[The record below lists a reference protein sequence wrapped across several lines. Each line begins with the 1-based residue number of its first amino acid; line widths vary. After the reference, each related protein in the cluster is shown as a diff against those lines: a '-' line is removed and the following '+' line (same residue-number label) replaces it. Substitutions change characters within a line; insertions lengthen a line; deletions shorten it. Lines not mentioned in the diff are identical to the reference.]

1 MSSET
6 ATTVPAPAPAT
17 EAKEQLPIPKVVPG
31 EKNILITSA
40 LPYVNN
46 VPHLGN
52 IIGCVLSADVYA
64 RYCRGRGYNT
74 MFVCGTD
81 EYGTTTE
88 QRAIEEHLTPEQI
101 CAKYHEIHRKVYEWF
116 DISFNKFGRTS
127 TPKQTA
133 ITHEIF
139 AQLDAAGNITQE
151 DVEQHYCTKC
161 ERFLADR
168 FVEGV
173 CPLCG
178 AEGARGDQC
187 DECQK
192 IYNAKELKNPRCK
205 LCGSTPEFRVS
216 RHLFIDL
223 PRLHDKLSAYVDEAA
238 DTGRWTQN
246 SVQVARAWCK
256 DLRPRCITR
265 DLKWGTPVPKPGFED
280 KVFYVWFDAPIG
292 YLSITANLTDTWRDW
307 WMPAE
312 PEKAKV
318 RLVQFMGKDNL
329 PFHTIIF
336 PGTLLG
342 TEKPWTLMDSISTTE
357 YLNYEG
363 AKFSKS
369 RGTGVFGDN
378 AMESGIASEVY
389 RYYLLMN
396 RPESAD
402 AMFTWADF
410 GDKNNNELLKNI
422 GNFTHRGLSFIAN
435 NFDHTVPAPVP
446 EDRWTDVERAAVAE
460 INKVLAAYYDA
471 MEHIW
476 IKDGLKHVMEVS
488 SLGNKYMQ
496 DTAPWNVLKTGDK
509 QRAGDIMCFIANIIA
524 LLAAIAEPFIPGFS
538 RKVRTQMNLPNPLFP
553 APLPLEFSLT
563 LVPAGHVIGT
573 PEPIF
578 RRMDKKELDAFKER
592 YSGQQAAA
600 PAASKDKKKGK
611 SAAPAAPAAPVNIPE
626 GAKQLNGDFRIGKI
640 VSVENHPS
648 ADKLYLLK
656 VDVGEEE
663 PRQVVS
669 GIKEKYTPED
679 LLNRLIILVC
689 NLKPSKLRG
698 VLSEGMVLT
707 GDNGETY
714 ELCAP
719 ADKAAPVGA
728 KLGGENIF
736 FVPPPKKFLDTKLFA
751 KIPLKIENGILCFE
765 DTPLDA
771 CSSADAKPLCHILA
785 PGITT
790 GGVK

>member
-1 MSSET
+1 MSTET
-6 ATTVPAPAPAT
+6 
-17 EAKEQLPIPKVVPG
+17 KEQLPIPKVVPG

-88 QRAIEEHLTPEQI
+88 QRAIEEHLSPEEI
-101 CAKYHEIHRKVYEWF
+101 CAKYHAIHRKVYEWF
-116 DISFNKFGRTS
+116 DISFNNFGRTS

-139 AQLDAAGNITQE
+139 HQLDAAGNITQE
-151 DVEQHYCTKC
+151 DVEQHYCVKC
-161 ERFLADR
+161 ARFLADR

-256 DLRPRCITR
+256 DLRTRCITR
-265 DLKWGTPVPKPGFED
+265 DLKWGTPVPKEGFED

-292 YLSITANLTDTWRDW
+292 YISITAGLTDEWRDW
-307 WMPAE
+307 WI
-312 PEKAKV
+312 PEDKEKGNV

-342 TEKPWTLMDSISTTE
+342 TEKPWTLMHSISTTE

-378 AMESGIASEVY
+378 AMESGIESEVY
-389 RYYLLMN
+389 RYYLLVN

-422 GNFTHRGLSFIAN
+422 GNFTHRGLTFIAN
-435 NFDHTVPAPVP
+435 NFDHTIPAKVPA
-446 EDRWTDVERAAVAE
+446 ERWTDVERTTVEE
-460 INKVLAAYYDA
+460 INKVLASYFDA

-488 SLGNKYMQ
+488 SIGNKYMQ
-496 DTAPWNVLKTGDK
+496 DTAPWNVLKSGDK
-509 QRAGDIMCFIANIIA
+509 QRAADIMNFMANIIA
-524 LLAAIAEPFIPGFS
+524 LIAAIAEPFIPGFT
-538 RKVRTQMNLPNPLFP
+538 RKVRAQMNLPNPLMP
-553 APLPLEFSLT
+553 ALIPTEFSLD
-563 LVPAGHVIGT
+563 LIPGGHTIGD
-573 PEPIF
+573 PKPIF
-578 RRMDKKELDAFKER
+578 RRMDKAELDALKAR
-592 YSGQQAAA
+592 YSGQQQQQQNGDN
-600 PAASKDKKKGK
+600 ASAQNGKKKGGK
-611 SAAPAAPAAPVNIPE
+611 KGGNAAAKEPEVVLPE
-626 GAKQLNGDFRIGKI
+626 GAKALNGDFRVGKI
-640 VSVENHPS
+640 VSVDNHPS

-656 VDVGEEE
+656 VDVGEEA

-669 GIKEKYTPED
+669 GIKDKYTPED
-679 LLNRLIILVC
+679 LLGRMIVLVC

-719 ADKAAPVGA
+719 EDKECKVGA
-728 KLGGENIF
+728 RLAAEKVV
-736 FVPPPKKFLDTKLFA
+736 FVPPPKKVLDTKLFA
-751 KIPLKIENGILCFE
+751 KIPLKIEGGFLCFE
-765 DTPLDA
+765 DTPLQA
-771 CSSADAKPLCHILA
+771 YAEDAKPLCRILA

>member
-1 MSSET
+1 MS
-6 ATTVPAPAPAT
+6 
-17 EAKEQLPIPKVVPG
+17 KEQLPIPQVKPG

-64 RYCRGRGYNT
+64 RYCRARGYNT

-101 CAKYHEIHRKVYEWF
+101 CAKYHEIHRQVYEWF

-127 TPKQTA
+127 TPKQTE

-139 AQLDAAGNITQE
+139 HQLDAAGNITQE
-151 DVEQHYCTKC
+151 DVEQHYCVKC

-168 FVEGV
+168 FVEGI

-192 IYNAKELKNPRCK
+192 IYNAKDLKNPRCK
-205 LCGSTPEFRVS
+205 LCGSTPEFRIS

-223 PRLHDKLSAYVDEAA
+223 PKLQGKLSAYVDEAA

-256 DLRPRCITR
+256 DLRTRCITR
-265 DLKWGTPVPKPGFED
+265 DLKWGTPVPKEGFEN

-292 YLSITANLTDTWRDW
+292 YISITANLTENWRDW
-307 WMPAE
+307 WIPSD
-312 PEKAKV
+312 PQKGNV

-342 TEKPWTLMDSISTTE
+342 TEKPWTLMHSISTTE

-378 AMESGIASEVY
+378 AMESGIASEVF
-389 RYYLLMN
+389 RYYLLVN

-422 GNFTHRGLSFIAN
+422 GNFCHRGLTFIAS
-435 NFDHTVPAPVP
+435 NFASTIPEKVP
-446 EDRWTDVERAAVAE
+446 EERWTDLEKSTITE
-460 INKVLAAYYDA
+460 INRVLEKYFDA
-471 MEHIW
+471 MERIW
-476 IKDGLKHVMEVS
+476 IKDGLKHVMEIS

-496 DTAPWNVLKTGDK
+496 DAAPWNSLKSGDK
-509 QRAGDIMCFIANIIA
+509 KRAGDVMCFIANIIS
-524 LLAAIAEPFIPGFS
+524 LLASIAEPFIPGFT
-538 RKVRTQMNLPNPLFP
+538 RKVRAQMNLPNPIEP
-553 APLPLEFSLT
+553 ALMPMNFSLD
-563 LVPAGHVIGT
+563 LVPEGHVIGT

-578 RRMDKKELDAFKER
+578 RRMDKKELDAFKEK
-592 YSGQQAAA
+592 YSGQQKSDDV
-600 PAASKDKKKGK
+600 ASSNSAKKGK
-611 SAAPAAPAAPVNIPE
+611 SGKKGNSEVKREEIIVPE
-626 GAKQLNGDFRIGKI
+626 GAKVLNADFRIGKI
-640 VSVENHPS
+640 VSVDNHPS

-656 VDVGEEE
+656 VDVGEDA

-669 GIKEKYTPED
+669 GIKDKYTPED
-679 LLNRLIILVC
+679 LLNRLIVLVC

-698 VLSEGMVLT
+698 VVSEGMVLT

-719 ADKAAPVGA
+719 EAEAAAAAAEGQLVGA
-728 KLGGENIF
+728 RLGGEGVC
-736 FVPPPKKFLDTKLFA
+736 FVPPAKKFLDSKLFA
-751 KIPLKIENGILCFE
+751 KIPLRIEKGKLCLE
-765 DTPLDA
+765 DVTLSALDK
-771 CSSADAKPLCHILA
+771 DGVKPLCNIVT
-785 PGITT
+785 PGIVD